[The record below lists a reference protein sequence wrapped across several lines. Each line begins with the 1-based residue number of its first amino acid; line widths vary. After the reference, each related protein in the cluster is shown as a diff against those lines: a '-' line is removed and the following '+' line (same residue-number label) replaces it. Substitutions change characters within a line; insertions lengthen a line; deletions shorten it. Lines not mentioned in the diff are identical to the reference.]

1 METKYDYDLTVIGGG
16 PGGYVAAIRAAQLG
30 LKVAVVEAREVGG
43 TCLNRGCIP
52 TKALLHA
59 AEVYHTV
66 KHSAEYGIMVREVGF
81 DFAKIV
87 VKKDEVVRQLRGGV
101 ASLLKSNKVAV
112 INGRGVIADRNTIA
126 VTGGTPRTV
135 TAAKMI
141 IATGSR
147 PSKPP
152 IPGIDGDRVINSDGV
167 MSLTACPEQ
176 VVIIGGGVIGVEIAT
191 VFNTLGKQVTIVEM
205 MDQILPGTD
214 GEIAQLL
221 RKSLERRGV
230 KIFTGAKVTALKSA
244 AKGTCSFAFGG
255 KTLEAEG
262 DLVIVAIGR
271 HPNTEDI
278 GLEKVGVATERGFI
292 QVNDQLETS
301 VPGIYAIGDVTGKV
315 MLAHVASTQGLVAA
329 ANAAGAHR
337 KMRYDIVP
345 SCIYT
350 SPEIATVGLTE
361 AAAVKQGYQIKI
373 GTFPIAG
380 NGKSLIMG
388 VREGVIKMVADKT
401 TGEILGAQLMAPR
414 ATDLI
419 TEISVAMK
427 LESTIEEV
435 ADTIHPHPTV
445 SEIIMEAAH
454 DVEKRCIHKPKR

>member
-66 KHSAEYGIMVREVGF
+66 KHSAEYGIMVREAGF
-81 DFAKIV
+81 DFAKIA

-337 KMRYDIVP
+337 KMCYDIVP

>member
-101 ASLLKSNKVAV
+101 AGLLKSNKVAV

-152 IPGIDGDRVINSDGV
+152 IPGIDGDRVINSDVV

-244 AKGTCSFAFGG
+244 AKGTCSFAIGG

-329 ANAAGAHR
+329 ANVAGAHR